1 MYIMHNLSYALII
14 IIMFYPPASA
24 QIVFLNQFVS
34 TLMDSL
40 RSSPLHES
48 YCPESVP
55 KLNVME
61 FIQHYILIGKSK
73 KYVYQSSLQIML
85 VVMHYSSSYIW

>member
-1 MYIMHNLSYALII
+1 MAT
-14 IIMFYPPASA
+14 
-24 QIVFLNQFVS
+24 IVEN
-34 TLMDSL
+34 L
-40 RSSPLHES
+40 RSSPLRES

-73 KYVYQSSLQIML
+73 KYVFILLITKKTTKYVDGHFLHAL
-85 VVMHYSSSYIW
+85 SYCI